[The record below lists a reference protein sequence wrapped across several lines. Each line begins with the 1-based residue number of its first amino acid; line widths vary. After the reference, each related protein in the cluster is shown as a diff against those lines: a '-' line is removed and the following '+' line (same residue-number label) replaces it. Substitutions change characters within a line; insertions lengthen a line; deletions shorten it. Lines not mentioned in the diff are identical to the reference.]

1 LGIGASLMGCDH
13 VIGFDIGKLNDDSQ
27 LGKIYYCCC
36 LDEAVLDT
44 CWVNLRKVDVS
55 NEDLIHS
62 DVQSVSFASG

>member
-36 LDEAVLDT
+36 LDEAVPNTTIFL
-44 CWVNLRKVDVS
+44 NINQK
-55 NEDLIHS
+55 
-62 DVQSVSFASG
+62 Q